1 MDRIATNT
9 ASNTEQN
16 ASPVSESSTIDP
28 TAADVSQVGQL
39 DEFLPQNTEENVA
52 KNDANE
58 AMPHETVPD
67 DGESMSSLAN
77 NGLSARPKRSI
88 KPTEKTIE
96 NKRQSD
102 HAKLEKLWRNTS
114 NAITKLQKTPDSIDE
129 LKSHTSEVRS
139 AFHEY
144 HAVSL
149 GLLEFLANLNEPQHR
164 SEYEALQKL
173 TNDRSQY
180 VQTAVNEANERK
192 KELFLEIGSS
202 RFSRSSRNSKAS
214 SITARALAKAEA
226 TAALKKLQM
235 QKWRSVRE
243 SKAALEIQRQE
254 LALAKKKMEEKA
266 RMESLRLEE
275 EAAVAPT
282 KAQAIA

>member
-52 KNDANE
+52 KNDVNE

-226 TAALKKLQM
+226 TAA
-235 QKWRSVRE
+235 SV
-243 SKAALEIQRQE
+243 A
-254 LALAKKKMEEKA
+254 
-266 RMESLRLEE
+266 
-275 EAAVAPT
+275 
-282 KAQAIA
+282 

>member
-58 AMPHETVPD
+58 ATPHETVPD

-102 HAKLEKLWRNTS
+102 HAKLEK
-114 NAITKLQKTPDSIDE
+114 
-129 LKSHTSEVRS
+129 
-139 AFHEY
+139 
-144 HAVSL
+144 
-149 GLLEFLANLNEPQHR
+149 
-164 SEYEALQKL
+164 
-173 TNDRSQY
+173 
-180 VQTAVNEANERK
+180 
-192 KELFLEIGSS
+192 
-202 RFSRSSRNSKAS
+202 
-214 SITARALAKAEA
+214 
-226 TAALKKLQM
+226 
-235 QKWRSVRE
+235 
-243 SKAALEIQRQE
+243 
-254 LALAKKKMEEKA
+254 
-266 RMESLRLEE
+266 
-275 EAAVAPT
+275 
-282 KAQAIA
+282 